1 MSKVQISRYQLIVVL
16 VWSVLST
23 GIVTVPFMTA
33 QFTVR
38 DGWIAGL
45 LFAVGGLLA
54 AGVAALFVRSF
65 PNRSLTSGLMDAFG
79 PWLGRVFGLW
89 VLVWIFVVNCKIL
102 RVGVVFVGNTI
113 MPQTPVYLLGLFGMI
128 GVSYIVYMG
137 AEVVARDAEFIT
149 PLALVVAPIIISLSM
164 QHMDVH
170 QLQPVLADGWKPVLR
185 GAVAP
190 GVTYALE
197 LLIVLQVAQTLRNS
211 RTIFKDMAIAT
222 GILAVLS
229 ASIMAIT
236 AGVVGQA
243 ASYLEYPVLEVVR
256 TIRVGRFL
264 ERLDTLYVM
273 GVMSTICIKLA
284 AFHIAWCEGMKD
296 VFKLSSHR
304 MVTLSG
310 GLLLWAGSFL
320 CFRNVGEVTDFVMF
334 IAPTFV
340 VVTLVGIPLLAIAV
354 MTFRKRLSSKSKS
367 SQRRKS

>member
-1 MSKVQISRYQLIVVL
+1 MSTVQISRYQLIVIL
-16 VWSVLST
+16 VWSVLAT
-23 GIVTVPFMTA
+23 GIVTVPFLTA

-38 DGWIAGL
+38 DGWISGL
-45 LFAVGGLLA
+45 LFAVGGLVA

-79 PWLGRVFGLW
+79 PWLGRGFALW
-89 VLVWIFVVNCKIL
+89 FLVWLYVLSCKIL
-102 RVGVVFVGNTI
+102 RVGELFIGTTI
-113 MPQTPVYLLGLFGMI
+113 MPKTPPYLLGLFAMI
-128 GVSYIVYMG
+128 GISFVVYMG
-137 AEVVARDAEFIT
+137 AEVIVRDAEFIT
-149 PLALVVAPIIISLSM
+149 PLAMIVAPALIGLAM
-164 QHMDVH
+164 QHFDIH

-197 LLIVLQVAQTLRNS
+197 LLIVLQIAHALRNS
-211 RTIFKDMAIAT
+211 RSMFTDMVIIT
-222 GILAVLS
+222 GILTVLS
-229 ASIMAIT
+229 AATMAIS

-243 ASYLEYPVLEVVR
+243 ASYLNYPVLEVVR

-284 AFHIAWCEGMKD
+284 AFHYVWCEGMKD

-304 MVTLSG
+304 VVTLSG
-310 GLLLWAGSFL
+310 GLLLWAGSIAF
-320 CFRNVGEVTDFVMF
+320 FRNAAEVTEFVMF

-340 VVTLVGIPLLAIAV
+340 VVTLVGIPLLAVVV
-354 MTFRKRLSSKSKS
+354 MTFRTRKGQQSKS
-367 SQRRKS
+367 RKRQKV